1 MKKKTMKQVI
11 TVPWNAPVIDIG
23 VHYCVEKLHAPGE
36 KDHGKKC
43 RFWYA
48 LDLTSY
54 NVGDGATPMKAIE
67 GLLDQMWAIDDMAAE
82 FKAKGHRVV
91 RERLHKRYRKDYP
104 EAISEMKRDIRKWKG
119 HIIKGVNWKK
129 WHKKCAK

>member
-1 MKKKTMKQVI
+1 MKKKKPKKQTSI
-11 TVPWNAPVIDIG
+11 IQWSAPVIDIG
-23 VHYCVEKLHAPGE
+23 VHYCVEKLHSPGK

-54 NVGDGATPMKAIE
+54 HVGDGLTPMKAVE
-67 GLLDQMWAIDDMAAE
+67 SLLENMWQTELMADE
-82 FKAKGHRVV
+82 FKAKGDRVI
-91 RERLHKRYRKDYP
+91 RERLHKRCP
-104 EAISEMKRDIRKWKG
+104 EAIPELKRDIRKWKG